1 MFYMYIIYI
10 YHKVLC
16 IAPQKLGVKCL
27 KTLPQSLCKIR
38 TKNEEIFNHDF
49 WKVTYVHA
57 FIIDNVI
64 KALKSNNVCKI

>member
-1 MFYMYIIYI
+1 MATKDVLHVHNIYIYI

-27 KTLPQSLCKIR
+27 KTPPQSLCIIR

-49 WKVTYVHA
+49 
-57 FIIDNVI
+57 
-64 KALKSNNVCKI
+64 

>member
-1 MFYMYIIYI
+1 MATKDVL
-10 YHKVLC
+10 HVLC

-49 WKVTYVHA
+49 
-57 FIIDNVI
+57 
-64 KALKSNNVCKI
+64 